1 MQLSRI
7 TPPLLLT
14 LALAACG
21 PTAPPVSTPPPPPA
35 IPSAAPAVG
44 LDRVMGQNAATL
56 TGLFGPAA
64 LDIREGAGRKLQ
76 YRSPACVLD
85 TYLYPPASGG
95 EPKVTWIDTRTPTGA
110 DFDRASCIASMARTA
125 EPVRPPRTAPAAGRP
140 GRRKR

>member
-7 TPPLLLT
+7 APPLLLT

-21 PTAPPVSTPPPPPA
+21 PTAPPISTPPPPPLR
-35 IPSAAPAVG
+35 PAAPAVG
-44 LDRVMGQNAATL
+44 LDRVMGQTAPTL
-56 TGLFGPAA
+56 TSLFGTAA
-64 LDIREGAGRKLQ
+64 LDIREGTGRKLQ

-110 DFDRASCIASMARTA
+110 DFDRASCIASMARTT

-140 GRRKR
+140 GRQRR